1 VTYSQNIRQNA
12 KHADKSPRK
21 GRSVATRQL
30 LLAEA
35 ARRFRRHGYTASS
48 LKDIAAGA
56 GIGAGSLYYY
66 FSSKEELL
74 DEVLEKGCR
83 QIVDF
88 VSQARRQCEAGG
100 GDFRDVFR
108 AMIYAHLY
116 YILYAGDFTAAS
128 IRNFSMLPPANQA
141 RHRQVFEIYGNVW
154 EGAFEKARQTGELKP
169 ELDPAFLQRIII
181 GALNWAVEWF
191 DTEHYSIHKFADR
204 AADLLLDGMLK
215 PGMSWQGQK
224 AACIPV
230 EPLEAM
236 AARQPKF
243 GKSRLGILIAAA
255 RVLRERGYE
264 GVTLRHIGE
273 VAGMEAGSIYY
284 HFSSKEEII
293 DEVLARG
300 LREIADG
307 VASVL
312 ENRDKFPGPVDCIAA
327 AVRTHMLYLF
337 VRNDFVAMNIRIYAQ
352 LPQAVQER
360 HRPVRQRLATVWSE
374 CLGIIGE
381 AEEFRDNIEVL
392 PTRQL
397 LLGAQNWTALWFK
410 PGRAPAPGNRTVDD
424 LVNMLLVMFLDGIG
438 GERLKGRGDI
448 TER

>member
-1 VTYSQNIRQNA
+1 
-12 KHADKSPRK
+12 
-21 GRSVATRQL
+21 
-30 LLAEA
+30 
-35 ARRFRRHGYTASS
+35 
-48 LKDIAAGA
+48 
-56 GIGAGSLYYY
+56 
-66 FSSKEELL
+66 
-74 DEVLEKGCR
+74 
-83 QIVDF
+83 
-88 VSQARRQCEAGG
+88 
-100 GDFRDVFR
+100 
-108 AMIYAHLY
+108 
-116 YILYAGDFTAAS
+116 
-128 IRNFSMLPPANQA
+128 
-141 RHRQVFEIYGNVW
+141 
-154 EGAFEKARQTGELKP
+154 
-169 ELDPAFLQRIII
+169 
-181 GALNWAVEWF
+181 
-191 DTEHYSIHKFADR
+191 
-204 AADLLLDGMLK
+204 
-215 PGMSWQGQK
+215 
-224 AACIPV
+224 
-230 EPLEAM
+230 
-236 AARQPKF
+236 
-243 GKSRLGILIAAA
+243 
-255 RVLRERGYE
+255 
-264 GVTLRHIGE
+264 
-273 VAGMEAGSIYY
+273 MEAGSIYY